1 MWCQNLKLSLP
12 SKYFLGLTILL
23 ADLLL
28 VVYLALRLTL
38 PPYLVRQIEADLRRD
53 AVVVREVF
61 ESQLKTG
68 HADAAEM
75 NRLSHDLAGKTGLR
89 ITVIGPGGTVIGE
102 SDKPESELKDI
113 ENHLQRPEVQQAL
126 REDIGSAMRHS
137 DTIGVDLLYVAVPV
151 RNDNLV
157 GIVRVAMPLVEIQRT
172 TARVLHTVAVAS
184 ALVGLAT
191 APILYWLSR
200 RVTRPILQMRE
211 VAERVARGDF
221 SEKAPPRVSGELGDL
236 ATALNDMSSQL
247 AARIRELSEEKA
259 DLGAILAGMTE
270 GVLVVRPDG
279 RIRLTNEAL
288 RSPFAISE
296 EAVGKTVL
304 EAFRNVPLHELVNE
318 VIQKGDVAAREL
330 TFLTPNE
337 RAYELSA
344 TRLQNHQGALTGVI
358 VVFHDI
364 TRMRQFE
371 NTRKEFVAN
380 VSHELRTPLSII
392 KGYVET
398 LLDEQ
403 PPDEETARQFL
414 QTIQRHSR
422 RLEALIADLLSI
434 SALESQQAR
443 LNFEPVS
450 LHAAAQSVVD
460 ELARQAFEKF
470 VAVLLEIPE
479 QLPAVRADAQR
490 LHQVLF
496 NLLDNAIKY
505 TPSGGHVT
513 IRAEEKNGFIETTVA
528 DDGPGIASEHLPHV
542 FERFYRV
549 DRARSRELG
558 GTGLGLSIVKHIV
571 QSHTGRVWAESELEK
586 GSTFYFTLPRAG

>member
-1 MWCQNLKLSLP
+1 VKLTLP
-12 SKYFLGLTILL
+12 SKWFLGLAILL
-23 ADLLL
+23 TDLLV
-28 VVYLALRLTL
+28 VVYLAIRLTL
-38 PPYLVRQIEADLRRD
+38 PPYLVRQIEGDLRRD

-61 ESQLKTG
+61 ESRIRTG
-68 HADAAEM
+68 HPDAAEI
-75 NRLSHDLAGKTGLR
+75 NRLSHDLAKKTGLR

-102 SDKPESELKDI
+102 SEKPESELKNI

-157 GIVRVAMPLVEIQRT
+157 GIVRVAMPLVEIRHT
-172 TARVLHTVAVAS
+172 TTRVLHTVAVAS
-184 ALVGLAT
+184 VLVGLAT

-211 VAERVARGDF
+211 VAGRVARGDF
-221 SEKAPPRVSGELGDL
+221 TEKAPARVSGELGEL

-259 DLGAILAGMTE
+259 DLSAILAGMTE

-279 RIRLTNEAL
+279 RIRLTNQAL
-288 RSPFAISE
+288 RSPFAINE
-296 EAVGKTVL
+296 DAVGKTVL
-304 EAFRNVPLHELVNE
+304 EAFRNVPLQELVSE

-337 RAYELSA
+337 RTYELSA
-344 TRLQNHQGALTGVI
+344 TRLQGGQGVLTGVI

-403 PPDEETARQFL
+403 PPDEQTARQFL
-414 QTIQRHSR
+414 QTVQRHSH

-443 LNFEPVS
+443 LNFESVS
-450 LHAAAQSVVD
+450 MRAAAQSVVD
-460 ELARQAFEKF
+460 ELARQASERF
-470 VAVLLEIPE
+470 VAVSLEIPE

-513 IRAEEKNGFIETTVA
+513 IRAEEKDGFIETTVA
-528 DDGPGIASEHLPHV
+528 DDGPGIAPEHLPHV

-549 DRARSRELG
+549 DKARSRELG

-571 QSHTGRVWAESELEK
+571 QSHAGRAWAESQIEK
-586 GSTFYFTLPRAG
+586 GSTFYFTLPRA